1 MKKKVVLNKFLPSGE
16 MQVSIYGFFCNTA
29 GERKS
34 KYAVRT
40 CPNRGEILV
49 LFTFASSYE
58 EAFQTAKSA
67 YHESS
72 YPKIGVDRFL
82 VYAICRSRNCH
93 CGGELRPQNFFVD
106 WSTSQ

>member
-1 MKKKVVLNKFLPSGE
+1 MKPKIALNRFLSIGE
-16 MQVSIYGFFCNTA
+16 SKVSIYGFLYKAA
-29 GERKS
+29 GARKS

-40 CPNRGEILV
+40 CPNQGEILV
-49 LFTFASSYE
+49 LFTFASCYE

-67 YHESS
+67 YQESS

-82 VYAICRSRNCH
+82 VYAICRSRNCP